1 MHAIRKQ
8 RLQWVIFTL
17 VASSTA
23 IGLVVYTLGQNIN
36 YFYTPSQIARGEA
49 PLGVPV
55 RAGGMVV
62 RGSLERDS
70 ESLDVVFDVSDGVA
84 QLRVEYSGILP
95 DLFGEGQAAIVAGVV
110 DAGVV
115 DALGVDNDLFFRS
128 FALAILSTFAAFDF
142 VAAARGSAFG
152 LDCDA

>member
-55 RAGGMVV
+55 RAGGMAV
-62 RGSLERDS
+62 RG
-70 ESLDVVFDVSDGVA
+70 V
-84 QLRVEYSGILP
+84 
-95 DLFGEGQAAIVAGVV
+95 
-110 DAGVV
+110 
-115 DALGVDNDLFFRS
+115 
-128 FALAILSTFAAFDF
+128 
-142 VAAARGSAFG
+142 
-152 LDCDA
+152 

>member
-1 MHAIRKQ
+1 MHVIRKQ

-36 YFYTPSQIARGEA
+36 YFYTPSQIARGEV

-62 RGSLERDS
+62 RGSLVRDS
-70 ESLDVVFDVSDGVA
+70 ESLDVAFDVSDGIA
-84 QLRVEYSGILP
+84 QLRVQYSGILP

-110 DAGVV
+110 DA
-115 DALGVDNDLFFRS
+115 D
-128 FALAILSTFAAFDF
+128 AILQATEVLAKHDENYMPPEVADAMSAAYRQSIGAGGDY
-142 VAAARGSAFG
+142 
-152 LDCDA
+152 